1 MPAPA
6 GATPGDSIET
16 LYVDIAARA
25 DRLVADAEQAV
36 DVVVRRMQQ
45 IDKAAENT
53 GRTYSRLGA
62 TIKQALTIATGIS
75 FYNMTT
81 QVITGVVNLGKQLIS
96 TNAQMQMF
104 QKSFEVLTGSAQEA
118 GEIIDWVRDQAKK
131 TPFDVPGLINASQM
145 LMTWGLD
152 LKEWFTVVGDVAA
165 GMNQPITRVV
175 NAIGTLATGQTGEAV
190 RRFRDLGI
198 NLREFTDV
206 LKFDAQGSLIT
217 PLEEAIPIVKEIMI
231 DKFGGM
237 MESQSKTWEGVM
249 SNMRDTWQQFV
260 QVTGKPVFDILNER
274 LIQLAGWVDENA
286 DQLEEFA
293 VNLGNAFGATL
304 TTLLDIVG
312 AVGALVGKIEELTH
326 TLENIPKAIDTARKF
341 AGILSIAPA
350 GIGAGL
356 GTMADIGGAAFGAI
370 KGEGFDLDALNAR
383 AAERMRGV
391 RGTMLAVAGLSEKE
405 KTLADIQ
412 ITVTEQMKIGTAA
425 VRELEGGYVQLFSAT
440 EATYKAFKDMT
451 DEEIVALAATG
462 KVTGAFAKN
471 REELAAALG
480 PFRFLTDA
488 IADQDDQ
495 LTELVDTYEDA
506 IAAEEAIKQAAAE
519 AAAALEAQKQ
529 AIQETLDLA
538 KEVAPGLTDTIDS
551 AMEAMA
557 EGLQKAGVESAEA
570 LELITAKA
578 QQAELDA
585 IAANQAA
592 VTKLETDFARDQLR
606 RRQQFNRQWERLIRE
621 QNDTNIDAAWEYEYQ
636 RQQLLIEG
644 DEIALAELEARYKHE
659 QDTRD
664 RDQGQERSDMQ
675 EEFDRQQAE
684 LEAAFEERVKAL
696 EDRLQVELEKV
707 RAEAD
712 AAAKA
717 QVEKDEEARAK
728 QEANAVDLHER
739 LGEMLYDQTKGNDE
753 AAALILSAWS
763 QMYSGI
769 EIDAIWTAYRIRAEM
784 MSTINMI
791 LQAQS
796 ALNQL
801 RNTPGSGYIPT
812 EEEGDIGPWSHT
824 GGYTPGVERNVFT
837 KPGQF
842 VTTPSTTQALEQAL
856 GARLTQS
863 ALQGL
868 ALSTTQRRLLDVNIK
883 GTGVPANML
892 QRAYRDMIKAM
903 TEESGEY

>member
-1 MPAPA
+1 MPAPQ
-6 GATPGDSIET
+6 PGQSIET
-16 LYVDIAARA
+16 LYVEIAAKA
-25 DRLVADAEQAV
+25 DRLVKDADEAV
-36 DVVVRRMQQ
+36 KEVTQRMGK
-45 IDKAAENT
+45 IDQSVKQTESA
-53 GRTYSRLGA
+53 YVRLGQ
-62 TIKQALTIATGIS
+62 TIKQALSIATGIA
-75 FYNMTT
+75 FYNVAA
-81 QVITGVVNLGKQLIS
+81 QVITKVVDLGKQMIS

-118 GEIIDWVRDQAKK
+118 GEIIEWVKDQAKK
-131 TPFDVPGLINASQM
+131 TPFDVPGLIEASQM

-165 GMNQPITRVV
+165 GMNRPIIQVV

-198 NLREFTDV
+198 NLREFSDL

-217 PLEEAIPIVKEIMI
+217 PLEEAIPIVKQIME

-237 MESQSKTWEGVM
+237 MESQSKTWEGIM
-249 SNMRDTWQQFV
+249 SNMSDTWQQFV
-260 QVTGKPVFDILNER
+260 QVMGEPVFTLLNEQ
-274 LIQLAGWVDENA
+274 LIQLAAWVDENA
-286 DQLEEFA
+286 DELEEFA
-293 VNLGNAFGATL
+293 TNLGNALGATL

-326 TLENIPKAIDTARKF
+326 TLENIPKAISTARKI
-341 AGILSIAPA
+341 AGIASIVPT
-350 GIGAGL
+350 GIGASVAGL
-356 GTMADIGGAAFGAI
+356 ADIGGEAIGAI
-370 KGEGFDLDALNAR
+370 GGGGFDIEALNAR
-383 AAERMRGV
+383 QKERV
-391 RGTMLAVAGLSEKE
+391 RGMRETMIAVAGLSKEEKM
-405 KTLADIQ
+405 LADIQ

-425 VRELEGGYVQLFSAT
+425 VRELEGGYVQLLSST

-451 DEEIVALAATG
+451 DEEIVALAAIG
-462 KVTGAFAKN
+462 KVTGVFAKN
-471 REELAAALG
+471 REELGAALG

-488 IADQDDQ
+488 MADQNDE
-495 LTELVDTYEDA
+495 LTKLVDTYEA
-506 IAAEEAIKQAAAE
+506 TIAEEEALKQAAAE

-570 LELITAKA
+570 IELITAKA

-592 VTKLETDFARDQLR
+592 VAKLQEDYERDQLR
-606 RRQQFNRQWERLIRE
+606 RRQEFNRRWERLIRE
-621 QNDTNIDAAWEYEYQ
+621 QNDTNIDAEWEYQYARE
-636 RQQLLIEG
+636 QLLIEG

-659 QDTRD
+659 QETRD

-696 EDRLQVELEKV
+696 EDRLQAELEKV

-728 QEANAVDLHER
+728 QEQNAADLHER

-753 AAALILSAWS
+753 AAQLILAAWS
-763 QMYSGI
+763 SMYSGI
-769 EIDAIWTAYRIRAEM
+769 ELDAIWTAYTIRAQM
-784 MSTINMI
+784 MATINMI
-791 LQAQS
+791 LQAQQ

-801 RNTPGSGYIPT
+801 RATPGSGYIPT

-824 GGYTPGVERNVFT
+824 GGYTPGVVRPIVTE
-837 KPGQF
+837 PGEF
-842 VTTPSTTQALEQAL
+842 LSSRSTTQALEQAL
-856 GARLTQS
+856 GGRLTQES
-863 ALQGL
+863 LQRL
-868 ALSTTQRRLLDVNIK
+868 ALSTTQRRMLDVNVK
-883 GTGVPANML
+883 ASGVPAKILESMRREL
-892 QRAYRDMIKAM
+892 VDAM
-903 TEESGEY
+903 VKESGEY